1 MRGTKNTWKIVVV
14 SIIAAAIIIF
24 SGYAYGSYK
33 ENKFLAEDSGEL
45 AKQQEETKSEE
56 TPTTDFA
63 EHRDDATIAEYLAYV
78 HQENQTVN
86 ISAITNMGDTRE
98 WLKEGLTQVAGQ
110 IDMDKSRLNYSE
122 HPNDRV
128 NSAQLL
134 EDTDWEAIAN
144 EQAELTMVVFPNAAD
159 YRDGVEV
166 SDSIDNAREIYRNLR
181 IASPNT
187 QVLFLTVPAESDQ
200 FNSDATYRE
209 RVQQFNDG
217 LNEAGMNSFDLVNG
231 ENALIDQ
238 EFEKYNDDGLTPDSY
253 EHLVESLVKQLSEQ
267 KMALTLGFNGDN
279 DAEIE
284 QLQQEAE
291 EARAREEQ
299 EAAEAEADAQAAQQR
314 AAEEETARQR
324 EAERQ
329 AQEAAEAEA
338 ARQRE
343 EQAAQEQQ
351 AQQNAEQNVP
361 NQMDPNAVPGAGNP
375 GAVAPDAQGGQ
386 AGAPQTPAGNGQA
399 AAGAQ

>member
-1 MRGTKNTWKIVVV
+1 
-14 SIIAAAIIIF
+14 
-24 SGYAYGSYK
+24 
-33 ENKFLAEDSGEL
+33 
-45 AKQQEETKSEE
+45 
-56 TPTTDFA
+56 
-63 EHRDDATIAEYLAYV
+63 
-78 HQENQTVN
+78 
-86 ISAITNMGDTRE
+86 MGHTRE

-144 EQAELTMVVFPNAAD
+144 EQAALTMVVFPNAAD

-181 IASPNT
+181 IANPNT

-238 EFEKYNDDGLTPDSY
+238 AFEKYNDDGLTPDSY

-299 EAAEAEADAQAAQQR
+299 EAAEAEAAAQAAQQR

-351 AQQNAEQNVP
+351 AQQNVP
-361 NQMDPNAVPGAGNP
+361 NQMDPNVVPGAGNP